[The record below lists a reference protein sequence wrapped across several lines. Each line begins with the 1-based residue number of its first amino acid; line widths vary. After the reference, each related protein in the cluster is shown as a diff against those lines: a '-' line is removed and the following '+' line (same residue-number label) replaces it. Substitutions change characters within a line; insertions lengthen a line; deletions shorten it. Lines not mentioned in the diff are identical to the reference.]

1 MKKQLIIVG
10 IIILLV
16 VVGLSGCVEHQSGEL
31 IFVFR
36 PADMDPPLPGMVW
49 AIQNNEDIYY
59 LWYKEGGF
67 LARGDSIK
75 KYGPLLKEGVRAI
88 VVGNVTTKLDIYG
101 KPYNIITIDRIIR
114 DFRTNDR

>member
-1 MKKQLIIVG
+1 MKKQVIIVG

-59 LWYKEGGF
+59 LWDREGRFLPGENFIKE
-67 LARGDSIK
+67 
-75 KYGPLLKEGVRAI
+75 YGPLLREGIKVI
-88 VVGNVTTKLDIYG
+88 VIGNVTTKLDIYG
-101 KPYNIITIDRIIR
+101 EPYNVITIDRIIR
-114 DFRTNDR
+114 DFRINDR